1 MKGSEFVFD
10 RVDLL
15 YYKLHKISS
24 NRGGS
29 DTDSPKWSK
38 KQQQQQYALTDVLN
52 YQKMLYVPYSTEEII
67 HAYKSKHNL
76 KHENQVIPLMITD
89 GKKWHDLAVK
99 KLSALLK
106 GVT

>member
-24 NRGGS
+24 NRSGL

-38 KQQQQQYALTDVLN
+38 KTTTTTICFN
-52 YQKMLYVPYSTEEII
+52 
-67 HAYKSKHNL
+67 
-76 KHENQVIPLMITD
+76 
-89 GKKWHDLAVK
+89 
-99 KLSALLK
+99 
-106 GVT
+106 